1 MNKQQISNKSIYGEY
16 SKAEDRVTAALLQI
30 MHYGGHGLV
39 TYLFEDCDLPSN
51 EINVQSQV
59 YKGLSRPDGMI
70 SCKCY
75 YEIYIESK
83 IVPNSINKGQLEK
96 HQKLIKN
103 IDQWLIYITPDANC
117 PNELVG
123 LFHVI
128 WVSWEYIVNKLRTF
142 DEKDNLLVFLIDQ
155 FVLLYEHLILH
166 EYGGKL
172 EEIVDKE
179 NVVNTVPTDQRV
191 IIVGGR
197 WAEDI
202 ALKYGFY
209 ACQPNRYFL
218 PAKYMA
224 FCYNNRIKYLFEI
237 IEQPIESVN
246 LKKVQKIPSDYFII
260 NEPNYKGDS
269 RKVYLL
275 GLIKEFEKEIENNNT
290 DKNGNRCAFTQKQKY
305 TTYNKIMRANKTSDL

>member
-1 MNKQQISNKSIYGEY
+1 MSKQQISNKSIYGEY
-16 SKAEDRVTAALLQI
+16 SKSEDRVTAALLQI

-59 YKGLSRPDGMI
+59 YEENSRPDGMI
-70 SCKCY
+70 SCDCN

-83 IVPNSINKGQLEK
+83 IVRNAIKSVQLENHK
-96 HQKLIKN
+96 KLIVN
-103 IDQWLIYITPDANC
+103 ESQWLIYITPDNIC
-117 PNELVG
+117 PKELNG
-123 LFHVI
+123 LYHI
-128 WVSWEYIVNKLRTF
+128 LWMNWEQVVKKLRLY
-142 DEKDNLLVFLIDQ
+142 DGKDTLLEFLINQ
-155 FVLLYEHLILH
+155 FILLYEHVVLH
-166 EYGGKL
+166 VYGDIG
-172 EEIVDKE
+172 IND
-179 NVVNTVPTDQRV
+179 NAAIDNVPTDQRV

-197 WAEDI
+197 WAEEV

-209 ACQPNRYFL
+209 ACQPNRFFL

-237 IEQPIESVN
+237 IRQPIESVSLN
-246 LKKVQKIPSDYFII
+246 NIPEIPSIYFIN
-260 NEPNYKGDS
+260 NEPNYKGDP

-275 GLIKEFEKEIENNNT
+275 NLIQEFKPEIENDNT

-305 TTYNKIMRANKTSDL
+305 TSFQKIKSAKKTSEL